1 MYHAMPEIVND
12 PLVHDLRSEPDGMLA
27 TTAIPPVDELL
38 GGLASGTVTTIDSSD
53 RMLFTMVNM
62 LSVNFVREWHRDVV
76 WVDGGNS
83 VNPYDLTYVC
93 KRFRMRPAEVLNSI
107 NVSRA
112 FTAYQMSTLVE
123 ESLEEELA
131 RSRGGMVVVSCY
143 PDLFQD
149 ADMDW
154 EESLKLL
161 ERGMSK
167 LRSLTA
173 KHRTVTVVTNYGLA
187 KLMYR
192 KGLRP
197 LFYEKVDR
205 VVSIEHRSGYV
216 RIALPREEREIMYR
230 PVPPN
235 QTTLDEYR
243 RRF

>member
-1 MYHAMPEIVND
+1 MYRPMPEIVTD
-12 PLVHDLRSEPDGMLA
+12 PLVHDISLDTEDMLA

-38 GGLASGTVTTIDSSD
+38 SGLRAGTITTIDSSD
-53 RMLFTMVNM
+53 PLLFTMVNM
-62 LSVNFVREWHRDVV
+62 LCVNFVREWHKDVI

-93 KRFRMRPAEVLNSI
+93 KRFRLRPESVLSSI

-123 ESLEEELA
+123 ESLEEELV
-131 RSRGGMVVVSCY
+131 RCHGGMVMISCY

-154 EESLKLL
+154 EESLRLMT
-161 ERGMSK
+161 RGMGK
-167 LRSLTA
+167 LRSLTE

-197 LFYEKVDR
+197 LFYDGVDR
-205 VVSIEHRSGYV
+205 VVSMEHRSGHTRV
-216 RIALPREEREIMYR
+216 SLPKEEREIMYR
-230 PVPPN
+230 PVSPN

-243 RRF
+243 RR

>member
-1 MYHAMPEIVND
+1 MPVTVTE
-12 PLVHDLRSEPDGMLA
+12 PLVHDLHPQPDGVLA
-27 TTAIPPVDELL
+27 ITAIPPVDELL
-38 GGLASGTVTTIDSSD
+38 GGLEGGTVTTIDSSD
-53 RMLFTMVNM
+53 RLLFTLVNM
-62 LSVNFVREWHRDVV
+62 LGVNFVRQWHRDVV

-93 KRFRMRPAEVLNSI
+93 KRFRLRPEEVLASI

-123 ESLEEELA
+123 DSLEEELT
-131 RSRGGMVVVSCY
+131 RSRGGMVLVSCY

-154 EESLKLL
+154 EESLRLM
-161 ERGMSK
+161 ERGMAK

-173 KHRTVTVVTNYGLA
+173 RHRTVTVVTNYGLA

-197 LFYEKVDR
+197 LFYENVDR

-216 RIALPREEREIMYR
+216 RISLPQEEREILYR

-235 QTTLDEYR
+235 QTTLDEYGGR
-243 RRF
+243 S

>member
-1 MYHAMPEIVND
+1 MYRSMPETVTE
-12 PLVHDLRSEPDGMLA
+12 PLVHDFNSKSDGVLA

-38 GGLASGTVTTIDSSD
+38 GGLEAGTVTTIDSSD
-53 RMLFTMVNM
+53 RLLFTLVNM

-93 KRFRMRPAEVLNSI
+93 KRFRMRPEETLSSI

-123 ESLEEELA
+123 ESLEEELM
-131 RSRGGMVVVSCY
+131 RSKGGMMVISCY

-149 ADMDW
+149 ADMNW
-154 EESLKLL
+154 EESLKLMD
-161 ERGMSK
+161 RGMSK
-167 LRSLTA
+167 LRSLTS

-187 KLMYR
+187 KLIHR
-192 KGLRP
+192 KGLRS
-197 LFYEKVDR
+197 LFYDGVDR
-205 VVSIEHRSGYV
+205 VVSVEHRSGYA
-216 RIALPREEREIMYR
+216 RISLPREEKEIMYR

-235 QTTLDEYR
+235 QTTLDEYWR
-243 RRF
+243 RC